1 MESEVT
7 LVLRDVSYDVK
18 GDCVGVEHGAYA
30 LIRNHHSLVCAI
42 GDFDSISDSQYKLI
56 EDNVS
61 NIIKVSS
68 IKDESDSELAV
79 LWCIQNGYTRI
90 HVYGALDE
98 RLDHQHINCLLA
110 YKYPQVILY
119 NDMNRI
125 QAYEEG
131 EHCIEREDFNYFSI
145 FAYFPANISLIG
157 FKYPL
162 NHYDLRIDELKT
174 VSNQWIKK
182 DATLHVHQGK
192 VLVYLTR

>member
-68 IKDESDSELAV
+68 IL
-79 LWCIQNGYTRI
+79 R
-90 HVYGALDE
+90 
-98 RLDHQHINCLLA
+98 
-110 YKYPQVILY
+110 
-119 NDMNRI
+119 
-125 QAYEEG
+125 
-131 EHCIEREDFNYFSI
+131 
-145 FAYFPANISLIG
+145 
-157 FKYPL
+157 PL
-162 NHYDLRIDELKT
+162 
-174 VSNQWIKK
+174 
-182 DATLHVHQGK
+182 
-192 VLVYLTR
+192 

>member
-7 LVLRDVSYDVK
+7 LVLRDVPYVLR
-18 GDCVGVEHGAYA
+18 GDCVGVELGAYA
-30 LIRNHHSLVCAI
+30 LVRDLHSLECAI
-42 GDFDSISDSQYKLI
+42 GDFDSVSAQEYELI
-56 EDNVS
+56 KAQVS

-68 IKDESDSELAV
+68 IKDESDSELAIK
-79 LWCIQNGYTRI
+79 WCIEKGYTRI

-110 YKYPQVILY
+110 YKYPSIILY
-119 NDMNRI
+119 NDQNKI
-125 QAYEEG
+125 QAYETG
-131 EHCIEREDFNYFSI
+131 EYCIEKEDYTYFSV
-145 FAYFPANISLIG
+145 FAYLPANISLIG

-162 NHYDLRIDELKT
+162 NQYDLTIEELKT

-182 DATLHVHQGK
+182 DATLSVHQGK

>member
-7 LVLRDVSYDVK
+7 LVLRDVPYQVK
-18 GDCVGVEHGAYA
+18 GDCVGVERGAYA
-30 LIRNHHSLVCAI
+30 LVRDQHALVCAI
-42 GDFDSISDSQYKLI
+42 GDFDSI
-56 EDNVS
+56 NVNEYEVIQNKVK

-79 LWCIQNGYTRI
+79 QWCINQGYTRI

-110 YKYPQVILY
+110 YKYPQIVLY
-119 NDMNRI
+119 NDINKI
-125 QAYEEG
+125 QAYEVG
-131 EHCIEREDFNYFSI
+131 DYLIEKEEYLYFSV
-145 FAYFPANISLIG
+145 FAYHPANISLIG

-162 NHYDLRIDELKT
+162 NHYDLNIDELKT

-182 DATLHVHQGK
+182 DATLSVHQGK
-192 VLVYLTR
+192 VLVYQTR